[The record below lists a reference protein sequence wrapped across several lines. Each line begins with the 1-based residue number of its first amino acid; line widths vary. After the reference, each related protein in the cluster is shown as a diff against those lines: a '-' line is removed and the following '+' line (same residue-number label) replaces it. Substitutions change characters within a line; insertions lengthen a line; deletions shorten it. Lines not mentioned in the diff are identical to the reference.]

1 VTVMTTPEVSQVLLL
16 ARLLV
21 LQSKRL
27 LLASNERR
35 FRLREG
41 KVLRET
47 GERLRGEIDGAQT
60 AYRSALVRLGSP
72 STPGYWPAAYS
83 HLIDRADHL
92 SGRLKSATADTPH
105 EGYEMA
111 VEIELLDQLIDEWRD
126 SLRTSIVEASA

>member
-1 VTVMTTPEVSQVLLL
+1 MISPEASRLLLL

-41 KVLRET
+41 KVLREA

-83 HLIDRADHL
+83 HLIERADHL
-92 SGRLKSATADTPH
+92 SGRLKSAAADTPQARR
-105 EGYEMA
+105 YEIA
-111 VEIELLDQLIDEWRD
+111 VEVEVLDQLIGEWRD
-126 SLRTSIVEASA
+126 SLRTSIVEATA